1 MEISC
6 VEEGSFIVDDTRLE
20 SERGRRPDAAAPRA
34 AVCKP
39 GLTMVSPL
47 VKGTPD

>member
-39 GLTMVSPL
+39 TMVSPL